1 MRMKTENDFIGCKL
15 QEAGY
20 FILPGL
26 GKGERWH
33 HMCIKDLRASKNE
46 GLSLL
51 SFSSRKQSCR
61 SGSLW
66 TMHGEGNMMEW
77 SHDNAL
83 LSSPSSYL

>member
-1 MRMKTENDFIGCKL
+1 MRKKTENDFIGCKL

-46 GLSLL
+46 GLSLF
-51 SFSSRKQSCR
+51 SFPLENSPAEVGLC
-61 SGSLW
+61 GPC
-66 TMHGEGNMMEW
+66 MEKRT
-77 SHDNAL
+77 
-83 LSSPSSYL
+83 